1 MKSIQAGSLTIY
13 QLEIGLIQTNCY
25 LVSHT
30 VTKETVIID
39 PADSEED
46 IIEFITEK
54 ELNIKGVL
62 LTHGHFDH
70 IYGAVPLANK
80 YRVFLYASE
89 NEKELLSDYEMNCST
104 MIQRPIEIEADV
116 WIKDGQKL
124 EFGSISIKVISTP
137 GHTKGS
143 VCYYVEKDG
152 VLLSGDTLF
161 LESVGR
167 TDLPTANSQDM
178 VSSVKEKLSL
188 LPERT
193 IVLPG
198 HGESTTIE
206 YEKKNNPY
214 MGNNFWE

>member
-1 MKSIQAGSLTIY
+1 MKPIQAGSLTIY
-13 QLEIGLIQTNCY
+13 QLEVGPIRTNCY

-30 VTKETVIID
+30 ETKETVIVD
-39 PADSEED
+39 PADSED
-46 IIEFITEK
+46 KIIAFITEK
-54 ELNIKGVL
+54 ELNIKGIL

-80 YRVFLYASE
+80 YRVSLYASE
-89 NEKELLSDYEMNCST
+89 KERELLSDCEMNCST
-104 MIQRPIEIEADV
+104 MIQRPIEIEADA
-116 WIKDGQKL
+116 WLKDGEKIEFL
-124 EFGSISIKVISTP
+124 EISIKVIATP

-143 VCYYVEKDG
+143 VCYYLEKDG

-178 VSSVKEKLSL
+178 VCSVKEKLSI
-188 LPERT
+188 LPEKT

-206 YEKKNNPY
+206 HEKKKNPY